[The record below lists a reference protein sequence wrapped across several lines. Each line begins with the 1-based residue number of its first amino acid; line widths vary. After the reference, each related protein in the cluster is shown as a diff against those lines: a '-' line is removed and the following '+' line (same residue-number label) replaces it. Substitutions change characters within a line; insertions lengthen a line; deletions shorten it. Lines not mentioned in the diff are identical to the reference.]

1 MGNIKNYTSTIPA
14 SRSMA
19 KIEELLV
26 EVGAK
31 NINKEYVDQRVTA
44 FYFLVDVNDKSQ
56 LFKLPVKTEAV
67 EKILIAQYKK
77 PTKESYKN
85 AKAQSERTAWKIICD
100 WVEIQCTMI
109 KLEQAELAQVFLP
122 YCYNHKSNKT
132 LWEEVKG
139 DDFKMLGG

>member
-1 MGNIKNYTSTIPA
+1 MKLKNYTSTVPA

-31 NINKEYVDQRVTA
+31 NINKEYIDKKVTA
-44 FYFLVDVNDKSQ
+44 FYFLVDVNQKSM
-56 LFKLPVKTEAV
+56 LFKLPAKAEAI
-67 EKILIAQYKK
+67 EKVLKSEVKK
-77 PTKESYKN
+77 PQANTYKN
-85 AKAQSERTAWKIICD
+85 IEAQSERTAWKIICD

-122 YCYNHKSNKT
+122 YSYDTKSEST
-132 LWEEVKG
+132 LWEQVKSN
-139 DDFKMLGG
+139 DFKLLGE